1 MRDSQIFVR
10 CGAPVGTL
18 AVFCSARDTVQ
29 SLKEQLAARSLELG
43 PCRFMRLQYG
53 ATSLP
58 DDRMLGDFCSPSATL
73 QLSYRLRGGGG
84 DGGSTGAESRSCYLE
99 MYANKKADKVNP
111 EEARLAKWTRC
122 HLSGELLA
130 APCVADEL
138 GNLYNKDAV
147 IVRLLEKTLPPS
159 LSHITG
165 LRSVV
170 ELKLTPSAGSAS
182 GSGSGAGSGS
192 AKAASQVSFQ
202 PSNDSQFCCP
212 LSGLPFNGRYKF
224 VVLRPSGLVV
234 SEKAIKE
241 VPAAVEELA
250 EAGGKKLAEL
260 ESIPVNPTGEQLE
273 QLRAKLATR
282 AAEKAEKVASK
293 KDKKRS
299 AAAAAAAEGVGAST
313 GAAGAPAAG
322 RGVSPPLEEA
332 TAAERAAAAAKRLK
346 IPQGAS
352 KEVYA
357 SIFSTSKPGG
367 QPEKETFCCRALSAR
382 GMNLT

>member
-1 MRDSQIFVR
+1 
-10 CGAPVGTL
+10 
-18 AVFCSARDTVQ
+18 
-29 SLKEQLAARSLELG
+29 
-43 PCRFMRLQYG
+43 
-53 ATSLP
+53 
-58 DDRMLGDFCSPSATL
+58 MLGDFCSPSATL

-99 MYANKKADKVNP
+99 MYAYKKVEKVNP

-138 GNLYNKDAV
+138 GNLYNKDAL
-147 IVRLLEKTLPPS
+147 IVRLLDKSLPPT

-170 ELKLTPSAGSAS
+170 ELKLTPAAN
-182 GSGSGAGSGS
+182 GSGANGAG
-192 AKAASQVSFQ
+192 AAKAPKAASQVSFQ
-202 PSNDSQFCCP
+202 PGNESQFCCP
-212 LSGLPFNGRYKF
+212 VSGQPFNGRYKF
-224 VVLRPSGLVV
+224 VILRPSGLVV
-234 SEKAIKE
+234 SEKAVKE

-273 QLRAKLATR
+273 QLRAKLAAR
-282 AAEKAEKVASK
+282 AAEKAKAAASK

-299 AAAAAAAEGVGAST
+299 AAAAADEAA
-313 GAAGAPAAG
+313 GAAGVAAPTAG
-322 RGVSPPLEEA
+322 RGASPPLEDGA
-332 TAAERAAAAAKRLK
+332 GGAAAAAAAAAKRLK

-352 KEVYA
+352 KDVYS
-357 SIFSTSKPGG
+357 SIFSTNKGG